1 MLDGELIA
9 ECIGIIKTH
18 PNVTVMQVSN
28 ELQINQKKAKQIL
41 DQLEDCLLIVNFG
54 DFYACTDLAELN

>member
-9 ECIGIIKTH
+9 ECIGIVKH
-18 PNVTVMQVSN
+18 SPNVTIEQVSK
-28 ELQINQKKAKQIL
+28 ELEISRSKAEQIL